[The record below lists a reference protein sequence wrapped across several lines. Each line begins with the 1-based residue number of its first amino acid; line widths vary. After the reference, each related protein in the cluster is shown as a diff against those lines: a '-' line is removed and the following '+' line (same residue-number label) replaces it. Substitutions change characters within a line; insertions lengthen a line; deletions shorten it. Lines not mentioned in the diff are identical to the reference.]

1 MRVQLTVLL
10 LAGGL
15 FAATPAGTAAIGSQ
29 APLAAELAQS
39 LQKRYATIRDFKADF
54 THEVKGAVLR
64 TVATTE
70 RGELKV
76 KKPGRLWMA
85 YTSPQKHSF
94 VSDGYQVYTY
104 NASDR
109 AGTRGPMPK
118 GDDISVAI
126 LFLAGRGDLVKD
138 FRAAMPPTQPAG
150 EWHLVLTPLKRQQ
163 DFATLTLAVDRATL
177 AIRGMTTVDAQGG
190 TFILRFTNLRENV
203 GLTDREFLF
212 TFPRGTH
219 VIDTGRAQF

>member
-1 MRVQLTVLL
+1 MRVQCTALL

-15 FAATPAGTAAIGSQ
+15 LASTPAGNAAGQQ
-29 APLAAELAQS
+29 APVAAELAQS
-39 LQKRYATIRDFKADF
+39 LQRRYATIRDFKADF

-85 YTSPQKHSF
+85 YTAPHKHSF
-94 VSDGYQVYTY
+94 VSDGSQVFTY

-138 FRAAMPPTQPAG
+138 FRAAMPATQPAG
-150 EWHLVLTPLKRQQ
+150 EWQLVLTPLKRQQ

-203 GLTDREFLF
+203 GLTDSEFLF

>member
-15 FAATPAGTAAIGSQ
+15 LAAPVRTAGLAQ
-29 APLAAELAQS
+29 APPAADLAQS
-39 LQKRYATIRDFKADF
+39 LQKRYATIRDFRADF

-64 TVATTE
+64 TIATTE
-70 RGELKV
+70 RGEVKV

-85 YTSPQKHSF
+85 YTAPYKKAF
-94 VSDGYQVYTY
+94 VADGAFVYTY

-109 AGTRGPMPK
+109 AGTRGPMPQ

-138 FRAAMPPTQPAG
+138 FRASMPASQPAG
-150 EWHLVLTPLKRQQ
+150 EWQLVLTPIKRQQ

-203 GLTDREFLF
+203 GLKDSDFRF

-219 VIDTGRAQF
+219 VIDTGRAH